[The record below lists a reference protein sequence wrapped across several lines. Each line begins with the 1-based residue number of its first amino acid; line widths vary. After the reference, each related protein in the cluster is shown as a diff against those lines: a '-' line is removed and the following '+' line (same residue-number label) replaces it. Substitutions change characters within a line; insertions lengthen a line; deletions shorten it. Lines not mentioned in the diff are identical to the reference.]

1 MEQAGRRWRRWPLL
15 AAIITLAVV
24 LAGRWTDYEFEQHES
39 RLLASRTA
47 NASATAEAARATVL
61 STRQYTMPL
70 LVSSS
75 SATVR
80 AGLAKLIDDEAAHQ
94 ATLLEQARD
103 EVRDTTILPWHHA
116 LWDRKKAEVSAI
128 NVQISA
134 LDAAS
139 HGADLQVLN
148 ALLTA
153 TPP

>member
-15 AAIITLAVV
+15 AAIVALAVV
-24 LAGRWTDYEFEQHES
+24 LAGRWTDHEFEQHES
-39 RLLASRTA
+39 QLLASRTA

-94 ATLLEQARD
+94 AMLLEQARD

-116 LWDRKKAEVSAI
+116 LWDKKKAEISAI
-128 NVQISA
+128 DVQISA
-134 LDAAS
+134 LNAAS
-139 HGADLQVLN
+139 HGADLRVLN
-148 ALLTA
+148 ALLT
-153 TPP
+153 TPS